1 MKAHSLT
8 TAESL
13 LRCVSVPEEKLLRR
27 NVEERIQDFLASSTE
42 QEPALPARP
51 RDCPRLPEITRAVN
65 RSSPS
70 SQTSPRQTARS
81 SNRRAVNGASSQPRQ
96 L

>member
-13 LRCVSVPEEKLLRR
+13 IRCVSVPEEKLLRR

-42 QEPALPARP
+42 QELALRTRP
-51 RDCPRLPEITRAVN
+51 RDLEIARDCPRSPE
-65 RSSPS
+65 
-70 SQTSPRQTARS
+70 
-81 SNRRAVNGASSQPRQ
+81 